1 MSTRDLSDTPE
12 HPTVISTDRVFDGAI
27 WDVVRERFDYNGDVL
42 RRDYVDHPGASAV
55 VALDPD
61 NNVLL
66 LRQYRHPVRSR
77 NWELPAGLLDVPGED
92 PAEAAHRELAEEA
105 GYAASDMVH
114 LVTLNVTPGGSNEVI
129 HIFLA
134 TGLRQ
139 VDHDFVATGEEAD
152 LEVAFWP
159 LSDAVDAAM
168 SGQIRNQISVT
179 GLLAAHVHQRS

>member
-1 MSTRDLSDTPE
+1 VSEQELTDTPE
-12 HPTVISTDRVFDGAI
+12 EPTVISHDLVFDGVI
-27 WDVVRERFDYNGDVL
+27 WDVVRERFDYNGELL

-55 VALDPD
+55 VALDDD
-61 NNVLL
+61 NNVLM

-92 PAEAAHRELAEEA
+92 PAKAAHRELAEEA
-105 GYAASDMVH
+105 GYAASEMAH

-134 TGLRQ
+134 SGLRE

-152 LEVAFWP
+152 LEVVFWP
-159 LSDAVDAAM
+159 LAEAVAAAM
-168 SGQIRNQISVT
+168 AGRIANQISVT
-179 GLLAAHVHQRS
+179 GLLAAHVHQQS